1 MYNYLVRLERHGL
14 NNIMIKFLIAAH
26 GYLADGIKSTVKI
39 IMGDESVDSVLT
51 LNAFVNEENEDVP
64 KEIRKHIDNLN
75 SEDKMIIFTD
85 LMHGSVNQFIMPY
98 ADDDRIYVITGFNFP
113 LVCEI
118 IAKYV
123 YGGSQ
128 IVDIDEL
135 KRDIEKSKNEI
146 IYVNDFIKE
155 KKNSNED
162 DFFN

>member
-39 IMGDESVDSVLT
+39 IMGDEAAASILT
-51 LNAFVNEENEDVP
+51 LNAFVNEENEDVH
-64 KEIRKHIDNLN
+64 KEIRKYIDSLEG
-75 SEDKMIIFTD
+75 EDKLIIFTD

-98 ADDDRIYVITGFNFP
+98 VDDDRIYVITGFNFP

-123 YGGSQ
+123 YSGALT
-128 IVDIDEL
+128 VDIDEL
-135 KRDIEKSKNEI
+135 KKDIEKAKNEI
-146 IYVNDFIKE
+146 VYVNDFIKE
-155 KKNSNED
+155 KKIINED